1 MCITAA
7 VEPAGCSEPGVRF
20 ALCFFGILSF
30 GLFARSLIR
39 VVGAPGGALALLAHW
54 FSVVTA
60 PLRELQPTHRKDAF
74 MVFVVGDVAAL
85 HAHRRVE
92 IDPFFHFYFCLF
104 PPHTSAPSSTVPII
118 RPSTNAMRQSQFMFS
133 LPVHL
138 PGSRHTSGQFPA
150 QSRRSP
156 RTRSG
161 QALPEVHLLA

>member
-1 MCITAA
+1 MGHPAFRMLVEILA
-7 VEPAGCSEPGVRF
+7 VFDFLVAGF
-20 ALCFFGILSF
+20 AKHIVVLQKCRL
-30 GLFARSLIR
+30 AR

-92 IDPFFHFYFCLF
+92 IDPFFHFYSCFF